1 MRGTGRSHDFF
12 ETKFN
17 RRCDGWS
24 IDFQTSY
31 NEPEYSKV
39 NTCREAIYE
48 LEADSLWYSVKNWE
62 SRGVEGIMKK
72 PIMPTRTVNNPSYE
86 NG

>member
-1 MRGTGRSHDFF
+1 MRGTDGSHDFF

-24 IDFQTSY
+24 IHFQTPY
-31 NEPEYSKV
+31 DEPEDSKI

-48 LEADSLWYSVKNWE
+48 LEADSFWYSVKNWK
-62 SRGVEGIMKK
+62 SRGVEGMMKK

-86 NG
+86 HG